1 MKGQVS
7 VVDLEQVTNL
17 TFEQYLTKQDYWN
30 PVYYTV
36 INNEV
41 VKVSRDGYYVNGI
54 FNGLELSWY
63 IGKLNPGEKVTKS
76 YQGYLYRTEQ

>member
-30 PVYYTV
+30 TVYYTV

-63 IGKLNPGEKVTKS
+63 IES
-76 YQGYLYRTEQ
+76 